1 MMECRPNSND
11 FAANHVL
18 HHTTGDAADYGQQLR
33 AFREVTCCQVCVFT
47 GFPKPSSTRV
57 NGRGM
62 FMSLCTNNVMILI
75 CYADTAGCDPA
86 HRGGSSPDRSG
97 DKLCSVVQEASLHRG
112 RSLCSRSES
121 DSASEFQH
129 FDRISISLQISCNI
143 ANLTHPSF
151 GHSPIPFQLQT
162 VHTNPTSLEAAVAA
176 STEVL
181 NSTSKIV
188 LLVGPRIR
196 DPAIKAAVLK
206 LADASEVR

>member
-1 MMECRPNSND
+1 
-11 FAANHVL
+11 
-18 HHTTGDAADYGQQLR
+18 
-33 AFREVTCCQVCVFT
+33 
-47 GFPKPSSTRV
+47 
-57 NGRGM
+57 
-62 FMSLCTNNVMILI
+62 
-75 CYADTAGCDPA
+75 
-86 HRGGSSPDRSG
+86 
-97 DKLCSVVQEASLHRG
+97 
-112 RSLCSRSES
+112 
-121 DSASEFQH
+121 
-129 FDRISISLQISCNI
+129 LQISCNI